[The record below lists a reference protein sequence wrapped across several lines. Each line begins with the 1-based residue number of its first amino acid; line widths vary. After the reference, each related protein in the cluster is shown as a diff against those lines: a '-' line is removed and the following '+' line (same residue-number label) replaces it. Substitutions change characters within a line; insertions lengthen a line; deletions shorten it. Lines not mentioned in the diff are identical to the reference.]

1 MPKTAYVKMID
12 IWMLFSLLV
21 PFFEVMLMIMMESM
35 RIKLRNIEEGIRTRD
50 KNIAASKISPSSTN
64 KRYTTENYIVKT

>member
-50 KNIAASKISPSSTN
+50 KKFAASKISPSSIN
-64 KRYTTENYIVKT
+64 KRYRTENP